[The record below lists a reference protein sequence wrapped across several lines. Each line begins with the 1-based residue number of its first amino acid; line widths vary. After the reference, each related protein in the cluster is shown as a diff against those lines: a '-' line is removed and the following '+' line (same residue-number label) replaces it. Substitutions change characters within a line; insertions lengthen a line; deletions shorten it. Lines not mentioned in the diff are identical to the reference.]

1 MVTVGDA
8 GEQEPAAPATAHPLQ
23 RILFIVAFTIAAGG
37 LASLLG
43 WDIRGWFEQVWDTL
57 RTIAVGYIVAGVVA
71 LTVQT
76 AATAYAWYAIL
87 RYGYPGEL
95 RWRQML
101 AAYAACV
108 ALNNVLPANL
118 GTIVMFVMLT
128 TLMPSATFAGL
139 LGGFAV
145 EKIFFTVAGIF
156 VYLYLFLSV
165 GGSFGISFSF
175 ITENPAATVALL
187 IGGAVVLFLTV
198 RSFWPR
204 VLRWWGQAKEG
215 GQILAHPGAY
225 LSRVFVPSFVAWVA
239 NLFVIAIFLAA
250 YAIPVTFHTVM
261 TVVGGNSIANT
272 VAVTPGGVGVQQT
285 FNVASLNHVTD
296 SQTATAYS
304 VAQQLITT
312 AWSII
317 FAIALM
323 IWVFGW
329 GEGRAL
335 LEQSYDEAKRRA
347 AEEKAARGAK
357 KTAAEA
363 ASG

>member
-1 MVTVGDA
+1 MIAASTPTTTTQPIDSDPCAASTEQAISAVSPGTGRPNDSRASKTNIDSSANWLCCSMKVWIEASGGLTSPSSLVAFVVRGWAMVTVGDA

-187 IGGAVVLFLTV
+187 IGGAVVL
-198 RSFWPR
+198 
-204 VLRWWGQAKEG
+204 
-215 GQILAHPGAY
+215 
-225 LSRVFVPSFVAWVA
+225 
-239 NLFVIAIFLAA
+239 
-250 YAIPVTFHTVM
+250 
-261 TVVGGNSIANT
+261 
-272 VAVTPGGVGVQQT
+272 
-285 FNVASLNHVTD
+285 
-296 SQTATAYS
+296 
-304 VAQQLITT
+304 
-312 AWSII
+312 
-317 FAIALM
+317 
-323 IWVFGW
+323 
-329 GEGRAL
+329 
-335 LEQSYDEAKRRA
+335 
-347 AEEKAARGAK
+347 
-357 KTAAEA
+357 
-363 ASG
+363 